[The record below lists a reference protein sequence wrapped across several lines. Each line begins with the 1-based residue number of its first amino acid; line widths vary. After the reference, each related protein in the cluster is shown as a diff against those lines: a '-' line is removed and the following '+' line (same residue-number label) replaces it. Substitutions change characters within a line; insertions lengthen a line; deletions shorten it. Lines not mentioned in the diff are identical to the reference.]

1 MNVAIIGATGKSGH
15 CLTQE
20 AMQQGHTVTAIVRDA
35 QKITDPTLRIVER
48 DIFALTQDD
57 IKNFDV
63 VINAFKAPE
72 GKEQDHVRSLI
83 HLIGIFEA
91 LPKVRLLAVGGAG
104 SLFVDAAQTVRVMD
118 SKDFPPEYLPTAS
131 NMARAFDL
139 LRASKAN
146 WTYLSP
152 SAFYDPAGARTGH
165 YSLGKDTLL
174 LNKGGQSYV
183 SYADFALAM
192 IDEIRNK
199 AHVRQRFTV
208 VGEQQ
213 V

>member
-1 MNVAIIGATGKSGH
+1 MLANII
-15 CLTQE
+15 
-20 AMQQGHTVTAIVRDA
+20 
-35 QKITDPTLRIVER
+35 
-48 DIFALTQDD
+48 
-57 IKNFDV
+57 
-63 VINAFKAPE
+63 
-72 GKEQDHVRSLI
+72 
-83 HLIGIFEA
+83 
-91 LPKVRLLAVGGAG
+91 LAVQMLSALAMVGLVLIQHGKGADMGAAFGSGGAG
-104 SLFVDAAQTVRVMD
+104 SLFVDEAQTLRVMD

-152 SAFYDPAGARTGH
+152 SALYDPAGARTGH
-165 YSLGKDTLL
+165 YTLGKDTLL
-174 LNKGGQSYV
+174 LNKSGQSYV

-208 VGEQQ
+208 VGEQE

>member
-1 MNVAIIGATGKSGH
+1 MNVAIIGATGKSGY

-48 DIFALTQDD
+48 DIFAITQDD
-57 IKNFDV
+57 VKNFDV

-72 GKEQDHVRSLI
+72 GKEQDHVRSLV
-83 HLIGIFEA
+83 HLIGIFET
-91 LPKVRLLAVGGAG
+91 LPNVRLLVVGGAG
-104 SLFVDAAQTVRVMD
+104 SLFVDEAKTVRVMD
-118 SKDFPPEYLPTAS
+118 SKDFPPEYMPTAS

-139 LRASKAN
+139 LQASKAN

-152 SAFYDPAGARTGH
+152 SAFYDPTGARTGH

-199 AHVRQRFTV
+199 AR
-208 VGEQQ
+208 
-213 V
+213 